1 MVVASE
7 LQMATPAS
15 PALEMISSR
24 TLRRV
29 TQEGLVRP
37 ARGRRRRSL
46 PAAEV
51 EYLRGHW
58 EVLAALRQALRTER
72 SVATAVVFGS
82 FARGD
87 DGATSNIDL
96 AVLFRGPTFV
106 QGRLRERLSRA
117 TGRRVDLVDWDTM
130 LQAPEMALAVAR
142 DGRPLVDRIGAF
154 PAIRAQ
160 RENVRR
166 RAARLRQR
174 QWQAI
179 ERLWGG

>member
-1 MVVASE
+1 
-7 LQMATPAS
+7 MATPAAIT
-15 PALEMISSR
+15 PEMISPR

-37 ARGRRRRSL
+37 APGRRRRSL

-51 EYLRGHW
+51 EYLRRHW
-58 EVLAALRQALRTER
+58 VALAALRRALRTER

-87 DGATSNIDL
+87 DTPTSDVDL
-96 AVLFRGPTFV
+96 AVLSRGPAFNHR
-106 QGRLRERLSRA
+106 RLRENLSIA
-117 TGRRVDLVDWDTM
+117 AGRRVDLVDWDT
-130 LQAPEMALAVAR
+130 LHQAPEMELAVAT
-142 DGRPLVDRIGAF
+142 DGRPLVDRVGAF

-160 RENVRR
+160 RENARR

>member
-1 MVVASE
+1 
-7 LQMATPAS
+7 
-15 PALEMISSR
+15 MISPR

-29 TQEGLVRP
+29 TAEGLVRP

-46 PAAEV
+46 PTAEL
-51 EYLRGHW
+51 EYLRRHW
-58 EVLAALRQALRTER
+58 EVLAAVRRVLRTER

-87 DGATSNIDL
+87 DGPTSDIDL
-96 AVLFRGPTFV
+96 AVLSRGPAV
-106 QGRLRERLSRA
+106 MHGRLRENLSRA
-117 TGRRVDLVDWDTM
+117 TGRRVDLVDWDSL
-130 LQAPEMALAVAR
+130 LQAPEIALAVAR
-142 DGRPLVDRIGAF
+142 DGRPLVDRVGAF

-160 RENVRR
+160 RENARR
-166 RAARLRQR
+166 RAARLQQR